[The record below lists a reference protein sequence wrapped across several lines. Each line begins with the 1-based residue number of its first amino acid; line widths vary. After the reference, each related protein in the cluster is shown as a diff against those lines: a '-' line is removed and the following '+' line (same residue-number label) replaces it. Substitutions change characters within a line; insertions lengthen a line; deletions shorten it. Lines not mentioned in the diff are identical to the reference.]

1 MNLVLEL
8 YTENASKSL
17 SWPTHANEEHIKN
30 TLPKLTLLVCHLFC
44 LSQDV
49 NLVSCSPI
57 NDDPFTETKV
67 FMFPISGE
75 RITLV
80 EIVRANHIFYLVYLT
95 KQT

>member
-30 TLPKLTLLVCHLFC
+30 ALPKLTFLVCHLFC

-49 NLVSCSPI
+49 NLVPCSPI
-57 NDDPFTETKV
+57 NDDRFTETKV
-67 FMFPISGE
+67 FMFPIFGE
-75 RITLV
+75 SMPLV
-80 EIVRANHIFYLVYLT
+80 EIV
-95 KQT
+95 